1 MLHFYTPSRQQRDN
15 RGALQVA
22 SDDFERLWSYGMDN
36 VSPSPNPR
44 GGPPIRRR
52 QATFGPQTSMGIMT
66 PEGLAGR
73 GARRSVSASH
83 TRAAQPRAGEAAS
96 KAVFLM

>member
-66 PEGLAGR
+66 PEADWPAAVRAAPSRRPTPG
-73 GARRSVSASH
+73 RRSPA
-83 TRAAQPRAGEAAS
+83 RARLRQRP
-96 KAVFLM
+96 FF